1 MKKITFP
8 LLHQEIVQVCSE
20 NSYAFEIIIG
30 DEGSTFKTAQIPRA
44 FIP

>member
-1 MKKITFP
+1 MKKITFS

-20 NSYAFEIIIG
+20 NSYAFEIIIV
-30 DEGSTFKTAQIPRA
+30 DEGSTFKTAQIARA